1 MKTSCINHPEHDILL
16 VMRGW
21 QVEACEGNH
30 CAAALLSFFEY
41 WHNVK
46 LAQREQA
53 DKANAVA
60 TRHGDKGT
68 QDTHLLQFHNAEE
81 LQAGI
86 LHFYGRNA
94 IDKAI
99 AFLVG
104 KHFISLHS
112 NPTARYKFDKTRY
125 VLFHPDAVNLY
136 LKTKKVTDRLPE
148 SNGRLPESNGPI
160 PKITSLER
168 EKISHSSSE
177 IPRDSVLDSFS
188 LFPPEEFGVTDG
200 MRAWAARE
208 VPTVDLEYQTA
219 LFRDHEFAKPYRDW
233 RKAWYNWM
241 RRAGREFAPRAPTR
255 RTTFKDMASAYAEIG
270 RQIAAEEAA
279 RGLP

>member
-160 PKITSLER
+160 PKITSLDY
-168 EKISHSSSE
+168 EKISLSSRE
-177 IPRDSVLDSFS
+177 IPRDSVVDSFS
-188 LFPPEEFGVTDG
+188 LFPPEDFAVTDS
-200 MRAWAARE
+200 MRTWAERE
-208 VPTVDLEYQTA
+208 VPSVDLEYQTA

-233 RKAWYNWM
+233 RRAWYNWM
-241 RRAGREFAPRAPTR
+241 RRAYHQFPAPR
-255 RTTFKDMASAYAEIG
+255 G
-270 RQIAAEEAA
+270 AAKAMKKPQLWAWARKLDEEAA
-279 RGLP
+279 RGSS